1 LFWIRFVVDL
11 TSFQVLGITKTDTMN
26 FNRPVLAQNRTQL
39 EQRSLLH
46 IEYETNPLNKLSDNR
61 IQVRMQPLEIIYDAV
76 LFIEK

>member
-1 LFWIRFVVDL
+1 MFWIRFVVDL

-26 FNRPVLAQNRTQL
+26 FNRPVLAQNRTLL

>member
-1 LFWIRFVVDL
+1 MFWIRFVVDL

>member
-1 LFWIRFVVDL
+1 M

>member
-1 LFWIRFVVDL
+1 
-11 TSFQVLGITKTDTMN
+11 MN

>member
-26 FNRPVLAQNRTQL
+26 FNRPVLAQNRTLL